1 MKRIFFLLIVM
12 GLGLFTAAMAMSRG
26 QVRRETR
33 FLTDKMAYELN
44 LSTRQYEDVYE
55 INYDFIYAVRPLM
68 DKVVKGYEW
77 AVDDYYDALDIRN
90 DDLRWVLSERQY
102 RRLVGM
108 DYFYRPIYVRRGD
121 WAFRIYIHYP
131 DRNRFYFG
139 IPHHC
144 HAYCGA
150 HYRSHLHHVSYYKGR
165 YADLHH
171 CHAPYRVRDHRSYH
185 SYRRSDFGTVRFRPH
200 SSARPQRESVS
211 SSVVT
216 RPSAPVHSTVTERP
230 DRSHRRQ
237 SVNTQTVSHRR
248 SSENT
253 VRRNAVLSEQPDKRI
268 SSERVRRSHRGASRS
283 SERDNTRD

>member
-12 GLGLFTAAMAMSRG
+12 RLGLSTAAMAMSRG

-171 CHAPYRVRDHRSYH
+171 Y
-185 SYRRSDFGTVRFRPH
+185 
-200 SSARPQRESVS
+200 VS
-211 SSVVT
+211 S
-216 RPSAPVHSTVTERP
+216 
-230 DRSHRRQ
+230 
-237 SVNTQTVSHRR
+237 
-248 SSENT
+248 
-253 VRRNAVLSEQPDKRI
+253 
-268 SSERVRRSHRGASRS
+268 G
-283 SERDNTRD
+283 